1 MSTSF
6 KGGSGGRG
14 KRFGKVLNRAPG
26 AGIQKGEGRKQNQHK
41 AKLRADEE
49 EFDARFGYPRYV

>member
-6 KGGSGGRG
+6 KGGRGRRG

-26 AGIQKGEGRKQNQHK
+26 AGILKGEGRKTNQYNVM
-41 AKLRADEE
+41 LRAEGD
-49 EFDARFGYPRYV
+49 EFDASFGYPR